1 MYAGY
6 ESTPLECVKDFVN
19 IAVSTGTPFSCFHHH
34 LIYMMEKSLS
44 RSERRYF
51 NVLGSTSGVI
61 SFLNEKYMIDFYT
74 EFYSEPL
81 LLCNCFF
88 WLPLKLLLYTKTS
101 VKKVICMHMLLIW
114 LTKLIIITFH
124 LLHMYYRSIQTLIF
138 FF

>member
-1 MYAGY
+1 MKSRLSPTGVMAARGILENPAMYAGY

-34 LIYMMEKSLS
+34 LIYMLEKSLS

-61 SFLNEKYMIDFYT
+61 SYLNEKYMIEFYS

-88 WLPLKLLLYTKTS
+88 LLPLWLLLYPNIPIKYT
-101 VKKVICMHMLLIW
+101 ICLHVLLIW
-114 LTKLIIITFH
+114 
-124 LLHMYYRSIQTLIF
+124 
-138 FF
+138 